1 MDFGCIIFTNTYNNF
16 MYKYVKNMTVDIF
29 FSDFQ
34 NSMLRLEHYDNKKS
48 LIVACK
54 LLKY

>member
-16 MYKYVKNMTVDIF
+16 MYKYVKNLTVDIF